1 MTKKN
6 NKSFESSSLSAASV
20 IAESFQ
26 IEGII
31 KTDVSIEINGKVEG
45 EIISNSAIL
54 VGEKAAINAN
64 ISCSEIVIAGTVN
77 GNVTAKKRVIIKSKG
92 KLIGEVKTKSFVID
106 DGGTFFGT
114 SDMNMSSAATEN
126 VGNLNLSRGNN
137 KDDGN
142 NNKGDGNNNND
153 ETNGET
159 EKNDLNNS
167 ADNNIESDNDDGKG
181 NVNGKK
187 DKPWWK
193 KI

>member
-1 MTKKN
+1 MIKNN
-6 NKSFESSSLSAASV
+6 NKSFASSSVTAASV

-26 IEGII
+26 IEGTI

-54 VGEKAAINAN
+54 VGEKAIINAN

-77 GNVTAKKRVIIKSKG
+77 GNVTAKKRIVIKAKG

-114 SDMNMSSAATEN
+114 SDMNMSSVSTNNE
-126 VGNLNLSRGNN
+126 GNLNFSNGNS
-137 KDDGN
+137 KDD
-142 NNKGDGNNNND
+142 DSNND
-153 ETNGET
+153 DTNE
-159 EKNDLNNS
+159 EISKSVLNNS
-167 ADNNIESDNDDGKG
+167 ENDNIDSNNEDGKG
-181 NVNGKK
+181 KDKK
-187 DKPWWK
+187 GKPWWQ